1 MGHFVGSTNALL
13 LWRLLGSRV
22 LKIVKAKQAAEERA
36 EDLPCVG
43 YAAGSWQHP
52 VYPPPEHT
60 TYLEDT
66 AYTVSQ
72 APSDKHE
79 EYARQIQQGVYAGR
93 RKCAKKPNKEVEECV
108 HPLKSLAGGGNAYGK
123 DVWCQER
130 HTRWKVSTTVPNNQK
145 GMNTKRSTA
154 ASSGSG
160 SVKESVKA
168 QEVRCRCQL
177 PALRLMVKKEG
188 PTKGMHF
195 YRCPRQACPLFVWEE
210 DLKTGQLQTSMEFLA
225 QRHVTEETRQMRRE
239 LKMKEE
245 QIKEMTAEINQ
256 VKEMAKDAV
265 TEAITQQQEAMQEQ
279 RKQHF
284 NQLQYMQQQVLWMT
298 AVAGE
303 EQMGRAFQDPA
314 FQQEVAE
321 QTAELTKVMER
332 QQNSQQ

>member
-1 MGHFVGSTNALL
+1 MHTMPSGHANVSITEFGKDGWKLPIEASHAGLREEDFHSSPLNGAAMFGASFQEGAGSPRNSKSPFPHDVRCSAPAPESEDESMGHFVVGSTNALL

-72 APSDKHE
+72 APLDRHE

-168 QEVRCRCQL
+168 QEC
-177 PALRLMVKKEG
+177 
-188 PTKGMHF
+188 
-195 YRCPRQACPLFVWEE
+195 
-210 DLKTGQLQTSMEFLA
+210 
-225 QRHVTEETRQMRRE
+225 
-239 LKMKEE
+239 
-245 QIKEMTAEINQ
+245 
-256 VKEMAKDAV
+256 
-265 TEAITQQQEAMQEQ
+265 
-279 RKQHF
+279 
-284 NQLQYMQQQVLWMT
+284 
-298 AVAGE
+298 VAGASYLPSDSWS
-303 EQMGRAFQDPA
+303 RRRD
-314 FQQEVAE
+314 QQRGCTFIGAPDKH
-321 QTAELTKVMER
+321 ARCLFGKR
-332 QQNSQQ
+332 I